1 MCIKS
6 VYFVSVFCKVYPA
19 YASSKLSPRYFYLF
33 FSEKCGHLIWR
44 SGEWFLLVGG
54 RTSRG
59 HRHLIDGATT
69 LPLDPAFSH
78 FSFYSSQFLRRRKWQ
93 RQISNSWTVG
103 LSGETGRLKDWQL
116 LWQLLSIK
124 ENICAERPRISYALQ
139 DEIFFFFSLYHQ
151 KEEIHSF
158 PAMYNTL
165 GSSLGRNGSK
175 PWFSIKKMPKNSFL
189 GGHDPG

>member
-33 FSEKCGHLIWR
+33 FFWEVWSSHLE
-44 SGEWFLLVGG
+44 EWWVVLAGGRADKPRTSPPDRRCNHSPPWPGFFTFLL
-54 RTSRG
+54 
-59 HRHLIDGATT
+59 LFY
-69 LPLDPAFSH
+69 FS
-78 FSFYSSQFLRRRKWQ
+78 QWRRQWQ

-158 PAMYNTL
+158 PVMYNTL

-175 PWFSIKKMPKNSFL
+175 PWFSKIKMPKNSFL